1 MKMDSRVDLV
11 SRIFASG
18 ASRRDVTKLTAGAV
32 LGAAGLAQAGMRST
46 VAQNASPEAGAETC
60 PATTE
65 AENIAIVQRYW
76 DEVWTAGG
84 ESAAADLLTDD
95 EVHHWGVGGPTTG
108 PDAFA
113 ERLVLFIAAFPD
125 FAIRMDQAIADGEH
139 VVSRYTATG
148 THEGEWLGILPTGT
162 MVEYTGMNFF
172 RMECGKIAES
182 WGEANH
188 LSLLRQIGGLP
199 DVVPPASTPTS

>member
-1 MKMDSRVDLV
+1 MAMN
-11 SRIFASG
+11 SRIDVLARVVESS
-18 ASRRDVTKLTAGAV
+18 ASRREAAKLTAGAL
-32 LGAAGLAQAGMRST
+32 LGAAGLAYFIERSAK
-46 VAQNASPEAGAETC
+46 AQEATPEPGADTC

-84 ESAAADLLTDD
+84 ENAAADLLTDD

-108 PDAFA
+108 PAAFS

-162 MVEYTGMNFF
+162 KVEYTGMNFF

-199 DVVPPASTPTS
+199 EVVPPASTPTS